1 MSCLSILSI
10 RLIVSVCL
18 SKSNGPKRNESDGLQ
33 TTVNL
38 PQSSLTVFGGDPQ
51 KWTEFWSNFEIA
63 AVNQDLPD
71 MMKLSYLL
79 SCLKETI
86 SRATSEY
93 NIAPETIMLLDNY

>member
-1 MSCLSILSI
+1 M
-10 RLIVSVCL
+10 SVCL